1 MRFGTRKIDSH
12 LFDSGA
18 SSDIYE
24 VFDGD
29 RVIGTR
35 TVHTPATG
43 PLIEITYRLGQSE
56 QTFSNVN
63 AFMSAYLM
71 GHGDRT
77 FSSVDAFMSVHL
89 N

>member
-1 MRFGTRKIDSH
+1 MGFGTRKIDSH

-35 TVHTPATG
+35 TVHSPATG
-43 PLIEITYRLGQSE
+43 PLIEITYRLGQGD
-56 QTFSNVN
+56 QAFSNVD
-63 AFMSAYLM
+63 AFISAYLM
-71 GHGDRT
+71 GHGDLT
-77 FSSVDAFMSVHL
+77 FANVDAFMLVYL